1 MTAETTPST
10 DPAAAT
16 EPAAV
21 AAGEI
26 RQFRFIRPPGA
37 TSLLLIRHGDSAPA
51 RPGAPFALVD
61 GQGDPELTPAGRD
74 QAERVAERL
83 AGEPITAIYVT
94 TLRRT
99 AETAAPLAN
108 RLGLVPVV
116 EAGLREVN
124 LGDWEGGLFRVR
136 IAEGHPIAQRLIAE
150 ERWDVIPGA
159 EDAEEI
165 ASRVRDS
172 LVRVAE
178 RHPDE
183 TVAVFTHGG
192 VIGQALAQAAASRP
206 FAFSGADNGSI
217 SHLVTTSD
225 RWLVRTFNDV
235 AHLHRGF
242 TPAAEAMT

>member
-1 MTAETTPST
+1 VTAETTPST

-37 TSLLLIRHGDSAPA
+37 TSLLLIRHGESAPA
-51 RPGAPFALVD
+51 RPDAPFALVD
-61 GQGDPELTPAGRD
+61 GQGDPELTPEGRD

-99 AETAAPLAN
+99 AETAAPLAA

-116 EAGLREVN
+116 EAALREVN

-159 EDAEEI
+159 EDAEEF

-217 SHLVTTSD
+217 SHLVITSD

-242 TPAAEAMT
+242 APAAEAMT